1 MLNKLINQLCEAAD
15 SPKKTIEAASK
26 TTGKRVV
33 GWVEPYAP
41 EEIIYAAG
49 CIPAGLWGGEVE
61 LKKARTYLP
70 SFACSIMQSVMEYE
84 NNGTYD
90 ILSAVLIPAHCDTL
104 KCFGQ
109 KWKAKCPAIP
119 FVYPQNREPEC
130 SNAFLVSE
138 YKMIISK
145 LEKILDVKI
154 TDEALSDAIILYN
167 NYRDAMRTFT
177 EVAADYPQTITPTV
191 RHKMIKA
198 AYFMDKKDYIPVIRK
213 ITSLLRLKKP
223 ETWNGKKIVATGLT
237 MEPTE
242 LLKIFEEFDLTVVA
256 DDLAQESRQFRT
268 DVPFYGTPIDSLAKQ
283 WQNHKACSLAFDPYK
298 SRIKHI
304 IDLAKTTGADGVV
317 IALMKFCD
325 PEEYD
330 VPIIMEACE
339 KAGLRLLT
347 IEIDQQS
354 NSFEQIRTRVQSFAE
369 SMDAVE

>member
-70 SFACSIMQSVMEYE
+70 SFACSIMQSIMEYE

-130 SNAFLVSE
+130 SNAFLISE
-138 YKMIISK
+138 YKVIISK

-167 NYRDAMRTFT
+167 HYRESMRTFT
-177 EVAADYPQTITPTV
+177 EVAVDYPQTITPTV
-191 RHKMIKA
+191 RHKIIKA

-242 LLKIFEEFDLTVVA
+242 LLKIFEEFDFTVVA

-268 DVPFYGTPIDSLAKQ
+268 DVPFYGTPVESLAKQ
-283 WQNHKACSLAFDPYK
+283 WQNHKGCSLAFDPYK

-304 IDLAKTTGADGVV
+304 VDLAKTTGADGVV
-317 IALMKFCD
+317 IALMKLCD

-369 SMDAVE
+369 SMDA

>member
-15 SPKKTIEAASK
+15 SPKKTIEAASA

-33 GWVEPYAP
+33 GWVELYAP

-49 CIPAGLWGGEVE
+49 CIPVGLWGGEVE
-61 LKKARTYLP
+61 LKKARIYLP
-70 SFACSIMQSVMEYE
+70 SFACSIMQSIMEYE
-84 NNGTYD
+84 NDGTYD

-130 SNAFLVSE
+130 SNTFLISE
-138 YKMIISK
+138 YQTIIRK

-154 TDEALSDAIILYN
+154 TDQALSDSIILYN
-167 NYRDAMRTFT
+167 RYREAMRTFT
-177 EVAADYPQTITPTV
+177 EVAMDYPQTITPTI
-191 RHKMIKA
+191 RHKLIKA
-198 AYFMDKKDYIPVIRK
+198 AFFMDKKDYIPVISK

-223 ETWNGKKIVATGLT
+223 EIWNGKKIVVTGLT
-237 MEPTE
+237 MEPEE
-242 LLKIFEEFDLTVVA
+242 LLKIFEAFDVSVVA

-268 DVPFYGTPIDSLAKQ
+268 NVPFYGSPIESLAKQ
-283 WQNHKACSLAFDPYK
+283 WQDHKGCSLAFDPYK
-298 SRIKHI
+298 SRIKHV
-304 IDLAKTTGADGVV
+304 IDLAKTSGADGVV

-347 IEIDQQS
+347 IEIDQQAH
-354 NSFEQIRTRVQSFAE
+354 SFEQIRTRVQSFVE
-369 SMDAVE
+369 SMEA